1 MQDLLRLLQSADD
14 FLNDVGTSDTEE
26 DDAFEEF
33 PAEGTTILF
42 LRCVTRFFLAL
53 GPSID

>member
-1 MQDLLRLLQSADD
+1 MATDEKKTADLGLL
-14 FLNDVGTSDTEE
+14 EE